1 MAGGRPKKPLEAQKG
16 NLTQKQKIEM
26 EEQEEFINIGSEQL
40 DTLPSWLR
48 DPVAKSEWKRLV
60 PELRKLKVIS
70 NLDYNNLGLYC
81 NAFSMYI
88 QVSKKVGKTNV
99 LTKYTNKSGATN
111 KIINPN
117 IAVQLKYTEE
127 MRKYSGLLGLSIDSR
142 LKIATGK
149 KLKENVDLENE
160 FGDI

>member
-1 MAGGRPKKPLEAQKG
+1 
-16 NLTQKQKIEM
+16 M
-26 EEQEEFINIGSEQL
+26 EEQENFINLGNEQL
-40 DTLPSWLR
+40 DLPPNWLR
-48 DPVAKSEWKRLV
+48 DDMAKSEWIRLV

-117 IAVQLKYTEE
+117 ISVALKYKEE
-127 MRKYSGLLGLSIDSR
+127 IRKYSSLLGLSIDSR

-149 KLKENVDLENE
+149 QLKQDEEIKNE